1 MQYMNPDQGGGGES
15 YKTDVL
21 SSWGNSNMDSIL
33 DIVELIL
40 IHGVN
45 FLTHDNDIVIQ
56 ENVFILRRYIQECHD
71 VCNLLSNAS
80 AKTEREKKQM
90 WQHF

>member
-1 MQYMNPDQGGGGES
+1 MQYMNPDWGGGGES

-45 FLTHDNDIVIQ
+45 FLTHDNDIVI
-56 ENVFILRRYIQECHD
+56 
-71 VCNLLSNAS
+71 
-80 AKTEREKKQM
+80 
-90 WQHF
+90 